1 MAAGK
6 NTFTV
11 LLMIITATSSMLLK
25 VSMATVYKVGDEAG
39 WTTMGDVDY
48 QKWSSSKT
56 FRVGDII
63 LFTYNTQ
70 YHNVMQVTHPE
81 YQACN
86 ATAPLKTFTTGNDS
100 ITITRNGHYYYL
112 CSIPGHCQSG
122 QKVDIRVALLTS
134 ASASSPAASPSDAP
148 TKSPAS
154 FPKNSASIPSIGV
167 LRKSMVLVLTIFAG
181 FGI

>member
-6 NTFTV
+6 IRFMV
-11 LLMIITATSSMLLK
+11 LLMVIMATSSMLLQ
-25 VSMATVYKVGDEAG
+25 VSMATVYKVGDEPG
-39 WTTMGDVDY
+39 WTTMGNVDY

-56 FRVGDII
+56 FRVGDVI

-112 CSIPGHCQSG
+112 CGIPGHCQSG
-122 QKVDIRVALLTS
+122 QKVDIRVARLTT
-134 ASASSPAASPSDAP
+134 ASATSPAASPSNAP
-148 TKSPAS
+148 ANTPAS
-154 FPKNSASIPSIGV
+154 PKNSASIPSIGV
-167 LRKSMVLVLTIFAG
+167 LGKSMVLVLAISAG
-181 FGI
+181 FGF